1 MRKKVL
7 AVFLI
12 ILLGLSM
19 LSACTG
25 EEAAISADETTE
37 AVTTQAEP
45 ATLAPTTP
53 PETPPS
59 ETAPPETTPTETT
72 PSETA
77 PSETEPPAP
86 IDPDTLMFTEEE
98 YPKVDGSIS
107 TKPLAKSIQEEFTGA
122 ENVEIKH
129 SKSHQSYLNV
139 IDGLCDM
146 ILAVEPSPDEYAYAA
161 EKGVTLDV
169 QKVTNEGFVFFVNK
183 RNPIDSLTL
192 EQIRGIYSGK
202 ITNWKDVG
210 GLDAEI
216 VAFQRPRNSG
226 SQTGMESLVM
236 GDIPMMEPVTGTVAD
251 TMNEI
256 VDVISA
262 FDSGENAIGYSYY
275 YYANTMYLGE
285 NVKLIAVEG
294 VKPNNTTIRE
304 GQYPLLT
311 AYYAITRKGDVS
323 ENTAKLIQG
332 ILSERGQRAVQRAG
346 YVPVIDVGS
355 YDPEK
360 PETST
365 EKTVSLNDTYTTN
378 PIMVAARTDTFEG
391 HEYKYAEVLGLS
403 DAALLEK
410 INRMLHDDAE
420 ASLRQGL
427 EKAAHGEVHAQSGIL
442 VTASF
447 NNVLSLYSFNYFSK
461 QNVSNYFV
469 KVGTNIRLDTGERL
483 RLQDLFRTDTEGK
496 DIFNADFYGEMV
508 FETAH
513 ASSGYNTPT
522 IDYSD
527 AEDRILSIIQ
537 DYNDG
542 KEFNFCFSPREVQL
556 FGILEEEIGDKW
568 LDLWFRVRQQS
579 G

>member
-1 MRKKVL
+1 MRKKVQ

-12 ILLGLSM
+12 ILLSLSM

-25 EEAAISADETTE
+25 EEAATSADETTE

-45 ATLAPTTP
+45 ATLAPTAP
-53 PETPPS
+53 SETTPS
-59 ETAPPETTPTETT
+59 ETAPPETT

-77 PSETEPPAP
+77 PSETEPPVP
-86 IDPDTLMFTEEE
+86 VDPDTLMFTPET
-98 YPKVDGSIS
+98 YPKVDGSTS

-262 FDSGENAIGYSYY
+262 FDSGENAIGY
-275 YYANTMYLGE
+275 
-285 NVKLIAVEG
+285 
-294 VKPNNTTIRE
+294 
-304 GQYPLLT
+304 
-311 AYYAITRKGDVS
+311 
-323 ENTAKLIQG
+323 
-332 ILSERGQRAVQRAG
+332 
-346 YVPVIDVGS
+346 PVID
-355 YDPEK
+355 
-360 PETST
+360 
-365 EKTVSLNDTYTTN
+365 
-378 PIMVAARTDTFEG
+378 
-391 HEYKYAEVLGLS
+391 GLS
-403 DAALLEK
+403 DGSVEEK
-410 INRMLHDDAE
+410 INQVLREDAE
-420 ASLRQGL
+420 AL
-427 EKAAHGEVHAQSGIL
+427 HAEEAFSETLNYKEETRTFYLPDG
-442 VTASF
+442 ASDF
-447 NNVLSLYSFNYFSK
+447 APFHIDRIS
-461 QNVSNYFV
+461 V
-469 KVGTNIRLDTGERL
+469 KEL
-483 RLQDLFRTDTEGK
+483 EGK
-496 DIFNADFYGEMV
+496 TEQGAPNW
-508 FETAH
+508 ET
-513 ASSGYNTPT
+513 
-522 IDYSD
+522 
-527 AEDRILSIIQ
+527 L
-537 DYNDG
+537 
-542 KEFNFCFSPREVQL
+542 
-556 FGILEEEIGDKW
+556 
-568 LDLWFRVRQQS
+568 
-579 G
+579 